1 MRHLTKDKGDLGV
14 ARTLPDLLEHGIR
27 ACLPLSEHL
36 PFDLIAVMPDFT
48 TLRRVQVKYRGMER
62 GAVEL
67 EFKSNYY
74 DSKRIYS
81 KYVDLGELDVYAIF
95 NPQADQVYYLRVNEV
110 PSGRRA
116 FKLRVEATNNGQQ
129 AGVHWAKN
137 YIDPCRIAPQIK
149 TVPPTLRLNT
159 ELDEIA
165 LDKAV
170 GWLMGQ
176 EVQPCLAHSAYLPF
190 DLVAV
195 LPDMRTIKR
204 VRVGCETV
212 EWTPYADWF
221 VVYDLSHQNCRL
233 YESQALPADLIRKAV
248 G

>member
-48 TLRRVQVKYRGMER
+48 TLRRVQVKYRTPEN
-62 GAVEL
+62 GALVVV
-67 EFKSNYY
+67 FRSNYY

-81 KYVDLGELDVYAIF
+81 KYVDLGELDVYAVF
-95 NPQADQVYYLRVNEV
+95 NPQAEQVYYLRVDELS
-110 PSGRRA
+110 SGQRA

-129 AGVHWAKN
+129 AGIHWAN
-137 YIDPCRIAPQIK
+137 HYIDPCRIAPQIK
-149 TVPPTLRLNT
+149 AVPPTLRLNT

-165 LDKAV
+165 LDKTSAY
-170 GWLMGQ
+170 LIEHQ
-176 EVQPCLAHSAYLPF
+176 IQPCLAHSAYLPF

-195 LPDMRTIKR
+195 LPDMRTLKR
-204 VRVGCETV
+204 VRVGWKTV
-212 EWTPYADWF
+212 EWSPYVDWF
-221 VVYDLSHQNCRL
+221 VIYDPEQASCYL
-233 YESQALPADLIRKAV
+233 YEPNALSEERTR
-248 G
+248 

>member
-81 KYVDLGELDVYAIF
+81 KYVDLGELDVYAIY
-95 NPQADQVYYLRVNEV
+95 NPQADHVYYLRIDEI
-110 PSGRRA
+110 PPDMRSIT
-116 FKLRVEATNNGQQ
+116 LRVEPPKNGQKV
-129 AGVHWAKN
+129 GVKLAAN
-137 YIDPCRIAPQIK
+137 YVNPCRIAPDIQPI
-149 TVPPTLRLNT
+149 PACLRLNT

-165 LDKAV
+165 LDKAIA
-170 GWLMGQ
+170 WLMGQ
-176 EVQPCLAHSAYLPF
+176 EIQPCLSHSAYLPF

-195 LPDMRTIKR
+195 LPDMKILKR
-204 VRVGCETV
+204 VRVGWGTV
-212 EWTPYADWF
+212 EWTSYADWF
-221 VVYDLSHQNCRL
+221 VVYEPAQQACRL
-233 YESQALPADLIRKAV
+233 YESGALPADLIRKAA